1 MHYLIT
7 RSAYSYRTAAYY
19 AIITKAFDGA
29 VFSYAVTVRCGAV
42 RFNCTAAHR
51 TIFCL

>member
-42 RFNCTAAHR
+42 RCGAV
-51 TIFCL
+51 